1 MQYWERKKEILQWH
15 IPNGSYLMRRKYVLA
30 RRWQVWSSWPLR
42 KCQTFTLQNSSSI
55 STKLSQKTSS
65 SKFLLKLHL
74 RINGSRF
81 NIVSDIK
88 NTVIISFS
96 QNFVCIIWR
105 DAVTSILYNYQQ
117 VNIMLRSRKT
127 NTYVHYL
134 YFHIDNVTCLFFASE
149 A

>member
-15 IPNGSYLMRRKYVLA
+15 IPNGSYLIRRKYVLA

-127 NTYVHYL
+127 NTYITYI
-134 YFHIDNVTCLFFASE
+134 FI
-149 A
+149 